1 MEKLNLEEVDK
12 EMAADEAAQS
22 SAAETDTPENAPE
35 SGSVAADASTY
46 CQEKY
51 FLLFFFFFGA
61 RVLGLFVNLAL
72 ELFAFNFG
80 NNTICPVFM
89 GCL

>member
-1 MEKLNLEEVDK
+1 MPKPAIKKNISFFCLFV
-12 EMAADEAAQS
+12 
-22 SAAETDTPENAPE
+22 
-35 SGSVAADASTY
+35 
-46 CQEKY
+46 
-51 FLLFFFFFGA
+51 FFFFFLGA

-89 GCL
+89 GC